1 MKLGKVLVY
10 NGFAVI
16 FLTRLDFDLF
26 FVVDFL
32 EYWGIVYT
40 LLISATKICR
50 DKF

>member
-26 FVVDFL
+26 FVVDFI
-32 EYWGIVYT
+32 GILGYSIYFVDF
-40 LLISATKICR
+40 SHK
-50 DKF
+50 DM